1 VVRYLI
7 DQASVDRQHLSVV
20 GYTDTQPRTSNDS
33 EEGRSSNRQ
42 IEIEL
47 DPKDLKEIAGHVG
60 TNTPPSK

>member
-7 DQASVDRQHLSVV
+7 DQASVDRQHLSAV

-33 EEGRSSNRQ
+33 EEGRSSNRR
-42 IEIEL
+42 IEIVL